1 MTLLIVLATIF
12 AGSVM
17 KGAIGIG
24 LPLLATPIL
33 SIRLGVPTAVAIIS
47 IPIIATNM
55 GQVVRYRRELPKQ
68 RFLPAFL
75 LAGGIGTLLGTMV
88 LVWAPV
94 ALLQTSLGIAVL
106 LYLTVQLVLPPLRLE
121 AQRGRTL
128 AGPVGFCTGLLQGA
142 VGLSGVVSIAF
153 LQAMHLERPA
163 FVGTISSIFLMFS
176 TIQIGALIAGGTMT
190 AEHAG
195 IGVVSLSAAAAG
207 MFVGDKFASRMSLSL
222 FRRIIF
228 AVLAVIA
235 LLLVLS
241 GLGFI

>member
-1 MTLLIVLATIF
+1 MTILIVLATIF

-47 IPIIATNM
+47 IPIIATNL
-55 GQVVRYRRELPKQ
+55 GQVWRYRRELPKQ
-68 RFLPAFL
+68 AYLPWFLG
-75 LAGGIGTLLGTMV
+75 AGAVGTGLGTLV

-94 ALLQTSLGIAVL
+94 ALLQTGLGLAVL
-106 LYLTVQLVLPPLRLE
+106 LYLAVQLVLPPLELE
-121 AQRGRTL
+121 PERGRTL
-128 AGPVGFCTGLLQGA
+128 AGPVGFLTGMLQGA

-153 LQAMHLERPA
+153 LQALHLERAA

-176 TIQIGALIAGGTMT
+176 SVQILALIAGGTMT
-190 AEHAG
+190 LEHAG
-195 IGVVSLSAAAAG
+195 IGTVSLLAAAAG
-207 MFVGDKFASRMSLSL
+207 MIVGERFAAGMSVTL

-235 LLLVLS
+235 VMLVAT
-241 GLGFI
+241 GIPAI